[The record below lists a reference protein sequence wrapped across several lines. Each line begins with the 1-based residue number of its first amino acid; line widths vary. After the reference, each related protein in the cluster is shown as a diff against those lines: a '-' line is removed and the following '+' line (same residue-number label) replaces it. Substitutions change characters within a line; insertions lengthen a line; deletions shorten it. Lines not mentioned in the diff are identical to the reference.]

1 MTSTPSTTA
10 TTPENPGTPAASE
23 TAAKPLSAFARAW
36 RVLFAAAGIA
46 LIVYGTAGGSD
57 DDFPFAPMSMFA
69 FRTDPNGDINSHYL
83 EAVTEQGQRI
93 RVPMSNSGVGMSRAQ
108 LEGQLLKIM
117 ADPSL
122 LQTLAD
128 AQRRNAPDAP
138 HYVHLYVMRDRIVLR
153 NGSAD
158 HTVTEQLAEWAVR
171 P

>member
-1 MTSTPSTTA
+1 MT
-10 TTPENPGTPAASE
+10 
-23 TAAKPLSAFARAW
+23 AFATDAETSRASAEPPPARRLSGLARGW
-36 RVLFAAAGIA
+36 RTVAAAIGIG

-83 EAVTEQGQRI
+83 EAVTDQGQRI

-117 ADPSL
+117 ANPSL
-122 LQTLAD
+122 LQNLAD
-128 AQRRNAPDAP
+128 AQRRNAPAAP

-153 NGSAD
+153 DGSAD